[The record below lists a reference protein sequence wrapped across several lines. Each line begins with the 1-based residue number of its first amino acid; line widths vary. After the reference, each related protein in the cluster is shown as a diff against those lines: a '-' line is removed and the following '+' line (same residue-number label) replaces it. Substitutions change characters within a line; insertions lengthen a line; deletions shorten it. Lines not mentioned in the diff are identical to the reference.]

1 MSEAWIT
8 VRLSLGSILAHFT
21 FWKMDSV
28 NGRNFIHSVV
38 LKKYI
43 QGEMYKKIVKLKHF

>member
-28 NGRNFIHSVV
+28 KFGENLYIV
-38 LKKYI
+38 L
-43 QGEMYKKIVKLKHF
+43 F